1 MKTTIHAVLSVFF
14 VVSLVTLTACNP
26 KQALAAP
33 SAPDTPAEN
42 NAQTVAAVPAAAAGL
57 AGELATFGFHVFPQP
72 VELPVFAI
80 PALAG
85 TTLNT
90 PELAGT
96 VTLFNFWA
104 TWCPPC
110 KKEMPSIER
119 LSQAMKGTAFRIVA
133 VSTGEKRETVES
145 FIKQNKYTFPIYL
158 DENGS
163 LGASFASQGIPTTYV
178 LDKSG
183 KIIAGIVGSREY
195 DDPALVSLLKRLAAQ

>member
-1 MKTTIHAVLSVFF
+1 MI
-14 VVSLVTLTACNP
+14 SLFTLTACNP
-26 KQALAAP
+26 KQAAAAP
-33 SAPDTPAEN
+33 AADNT
-42 NAQTVAAVPAAAAGL
+42 QTVAAAPAAATGIA
-57 AGELATFGFHVFPQP
+57 AELAAFGFHVFPQP
-72 VELPVFAI
+72 VELPVFAV

-85 TTLNT
+85 ATLNT

-96 VTLFNFWA
+96 VTLLNFWA

-119 LSQAMKGTAFRIVA
+119 LSAQMKGTDFRIVA
-133 VSTGEKRETVES
+133 ISTAEKRETVES

-163 LGASFASQGIPTTYV
+163 IGASFASQGIPTTYV
-178 LDKSG
+178 LDKKG
-183 KIIAGIVGSREY
+183 MIIAGIVGSREY